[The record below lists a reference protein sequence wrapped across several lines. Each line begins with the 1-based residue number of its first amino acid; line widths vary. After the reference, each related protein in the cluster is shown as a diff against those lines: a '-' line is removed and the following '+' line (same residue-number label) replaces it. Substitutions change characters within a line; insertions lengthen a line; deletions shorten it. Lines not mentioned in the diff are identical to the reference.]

1 MTRFPGGYFRTSD
14 GGVDIALD
22 ASMPVH
28 MPMLFRF
35 SGEHLAALTA
45 ACLKAFREGGGRL
58 FDEPANDQLNA
69 LRAQLGAAQKTLRK
83 MGTR

>member
-1 MTRFPGGYFRTSD
+1 MTRFPQGYFRAAD
-14 GGVDIALD
+14 GAVEVAVNTQ
-22 ASMPVH
+22 MPTV
-28 MPMLFRF
+28 MRF

-58 FDEPANDQLNA
+58 LDEPANDQLNA
-69 LRAQLGAAQKTLRK
+69 LRAQLDAAQKTLRK